1 MKTKN
6 ILTLIFLIT
15 GIYSTAQITGNS
27 ILTKDDYL
35 THNGDKLLV
44 QSKILNENKDI
55 FVGLPENFNDTTEYP
70 LVVVLEGEVL
80 FETIAPLTRLMAETG
95 EIPEC
100 VVVGIPLNNK
110 HLDYAPR
117 LSDVPESGN
126 ADKMLEFYREELFPL
141 LAKKYH
147 CGKDKIIWAHSAISG
162 IFCTY
167 LLIGPDN
174 QFNGIISSSPNLRF
188 MKEYITKKNVFDK
201 LAKKDTLFYYLTFG
215 SNEGEDYMGEMY
227 DGVISFKNLL
237 EKEAPKNLSWKF
249 QLNEGENHF
258 SNAIETY
265 IDGLRLY
272 FNKKNN

>member
-1 MKTKN
+1 MKTK
-6 ILTLIFLIT
+6 LLLIFLINC
-15 GIYSTAQITGNS
+15 IYSNAQITSNS
-27 ILTKDDYL
+27 ILKKEDYL

-44 QSKILNENKDI
+44 ESKILNENKDV

-110 HLDYAPR
+110 HLDYAPK

-126 ADKMLEFYREELFPL
+126 ADKMLEFYRQELFPVL
-141 LAKKYH
+141 EEKYN
-147 CGKDKIIWAHSAISG
+147 CGKDKIIWAHSGLGG

-167 LLIGPDN
+167 LLIGTDT

-188 MKEYITKKNVFDK
+188 VQEYITKNDVFDE
-201 LAKKDTLFYYLTFG
+201 LAKKNNLFYYLTFG
-215 SNEGEDYMGEMY
+215 STEGEDYMGEMY
-227 DGVISFKNLL
+227 KRIISFKNLL
-237 EKEAPKNLSWKF
+237 EKEAPKNLQWKF

-272 FNKKNN
+272 FYNKN